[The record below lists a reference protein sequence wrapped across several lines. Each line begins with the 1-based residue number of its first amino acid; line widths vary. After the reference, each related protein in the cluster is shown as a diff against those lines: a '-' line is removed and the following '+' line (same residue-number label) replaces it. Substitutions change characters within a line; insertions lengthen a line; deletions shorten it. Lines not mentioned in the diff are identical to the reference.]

1 MWTLTNQTPAR
12 VLSGSHYPRQPKAA
26 QGTALLAVLWL
37 SAALATIAISLADT
51 VRGEAERS
59 ATAVD
64 GLRSQDLAIGGLR
77 RAILY
82 MASGRTPRDHPPPPP
97 PAVVGLRSQDL
108 AIGGLRRAIL
118 YMDWGRTHPDN
129 PRFKPPVPFFAFD
142 FPEGQT
148 VVDIIPETAKFNIN
162 SAPQEDL
169 FSLLVNLGVDPAR
182 AQDIAAAIVDWRS
195 PPPELSSSFDDFY
208 ASLHPPY
215 LAPHARFQEIEE
227 LLSVKG
233 VTPDLFYGTW
243 QPTPE
248 GAPQHLSLRT
258 GLGECVSVFG
268 ATRQFDVN
276 TAPPAVLAA
285 VGVPP
290 EGVAALV
297 QQRRAQ
303 AFLTPADLAPFAQ
316 IAGPGFAR
324 LRIGGYTMFTLRST
338 ARLRLVN
345 GQLSDLRRTVAAQVK
360 FLPAGYDTSY
370 HILRWYDT
378 AVGQASGHVSPDL
391 H

>member
-1 MWTLTNQTPAR
+1 MWTSSNN
-12 VLSGSHYPRQPKAA
+12 PRPKSA

-82 MASGRTPRDHPPPPP
+82 M
-97 PAVVGLRSQDL
+97 
-108 AIGGLRRAIL
+108 
-118 YMDWGRTHPDN
+118 DWGRTHPDI
-129 PRFKPPVPFFAFD
+129 PRFKPPAPFFVFD
-142 FPEGQT
+142 FPEGQA
-148 VVDIIPETAKFNIN
+148 VVDIVPETAKFSIN
-162 SAPQEDL
+162 NAQPDDL
-169 FSLLVNLGVDPAR
+169 LRLLLNLGVDPAH
-182 AQDIAAAIVDWRS
+182 AQDIAAAIVDWRA
-195 PPPELSSSFDDFY
+195 PPLPLSGASFDDFY

-215 LAPHARFQEIEE
+215 AAPHMRFQEVEE

-233 VTPDLFYGTW
+233 ITPEIFYGAW
-243 QPTPE
+243 QPAAE
-248 GAPQHLSLRT
+248 GASQHLTWRT
-258 GLGECVSVFG
+258 GLAECVSVYG
-268 ATRQFDVN
+268 ATGQFDVN

-285 VGVPP
+285 IGVPP

-297 QQRRAQ
+297 RQRREK
-303 AFLTPADLAPFAQ
+303 AFMNPNDLAPFAQ
-316 IAGPGFAR
+316 IAGPGFTR
-324 LRIGGYTMFTLRST
+324 LRIGGFTIFTLRST

-360 FLPAGYDTSY
+360 FLQPGYETSY
-370 HILRWYDT
+370 RILRWYDT
-378 AVGQASGHVSPDL
+378 VGQASSPVL
-391 H
+391 